1 MAVNGAADEDG
12 PPLTELESLQ
22 LKANQVT
29 DDSLESTRRM
39 ITLCED
45 SQATGAKTLDMLD
58 QQGEQLA
65 RVEGDMDKI
74 NAEMKE
80 AEKHITGM
88 EKWCGLCVMPWN
100 RSRRIRDTDAKW
112 KGDSKGSGK
121 GNGAVS
127 KQPGRSGG
135 GGGGTVKPD
144 GPMITR
150 INDDAREDEMEENL
164 QAVGGILS
172 NLKAMSQDMNSE
184 LDKQNKGLDR
194 MNLKSH
200 TVDKRITQ
208 ANQRTEALLK

>member
-1 MAVNGAADEDG
+1 MNDPWGKFI
-12 PPLTELESLQ
+12 PSQSQ
-22 LKANQVT
+22 LFK
-29 DDSLESTRRM
+29 L
-39 ITLCED
+39 
-45 SQATGAKTLDMLD
+45 KTFYL
-58 QQGEQLA
+58 
-65 RVEGDMDKI
+65 
-74 NAEMKE
+74 
-80 AEKHITGM
+80 
-88 EKWCGLCVMPWN
+88 

-135 GGGGTVKPD
+135 GGSGGTVKPD

-194 MNLKSH
+194 MNLK
-200 TVDKRITQ
+200 VRI
-208 ANQRTEALLK
+208 RCG